1 MSQAL
6 ELLIYMI
13 DFTKK
18 MSFYDKKE
26 NQSMTLTVRSVNS
39 NSLYQL
45 VQKDSESQI
54 ASNYDQ

>member
-1 MSQAL
+1 MSQVL

-18 MSFYDKKE
+18 MSYFDKKE

-39 NSLYQL
+39 NSLYHL

-54 ASNYDQ
+54 VSNYDQ

>member
-1 MSQAL
+1 MSQVL
-6 ELLIYMI
+6 ELLMYMI